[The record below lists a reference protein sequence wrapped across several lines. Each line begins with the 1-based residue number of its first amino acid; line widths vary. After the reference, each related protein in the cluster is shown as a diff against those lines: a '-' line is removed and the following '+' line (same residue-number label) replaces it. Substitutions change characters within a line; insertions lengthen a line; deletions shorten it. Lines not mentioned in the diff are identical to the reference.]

1 MPRYAILALHAF
13 DYILNKTGNML
24 LRYRP
29 GEVAAVIDPDK
40 KGLTAEA
47 VLGYGGKVPVVANV
61 LESLSCD
68 PDTLVIGSAPQGGMI
83 NPEYRQEIMTAIQKG
98 LNVISGMHQFLTND
112 PELVALAGEK
122 GVKLTDLRRPPDPPH
137 FPKGRW
143 QSRSVPVLL
152 VVGTDCDTGKMTT
165 AWEISSRLQA
175 KGLKAEFV
183 GTGQTGILL
192 SGKGVPVDAVVADF
206 MAGEIE
212 HAIEQT
218 APGAELVVVE
228 GQGSLLNMLYGGV
241 TLGLI
246 QGAMPDY
253 LILCHDPEREQD
265 VSGYLM
271 PELKPFMDLHLDL
284 MSHFKS
290 TRFLGINLLTKALPE
305 EEALESIH
313 SLETAFCRCSCS
325 ISVCRRS
332 PMRCRTR

>member
-1 MPRYAILALHAF
+1 
-13 DYILNKTGNML
+13 
-24 LRYRP
+24 
-29 GEVAAVIDPDK
+29 VINAD
-40 KGLTAEA
+40 
-47 VLGYGGKVPVVANV
+47 
-61 LESLSCD
+61 
-68 PDTLVIGSAPQGGMI
+68 
-83 NPEYRQEIMTAIQKG
+83 YRQEIVTAIQNG
-98 LNVISGMHQFLTND
+98 LNVISGMHQFLTDD

-122 GVKLTDLRRPPDPPH
+122 GVELTDLRYPPDPPH
-137 FPKGRW
+137 FPEGRW
-143 QSRSVPVLL
+143 QSRTVPVLL

-175 KGLKAEFV
+175 KGLKAVFI

-212 HAIEQT
+212 HAIEQA

-253 LILCHDPEREQD
+253 LILSHDPEREQD
-265 VSGYLM
+265 VSGYPM

-305 EEALESIH
+305 EEALETIST
-313 SLETAFCRCSCS
+313 LEKEFHLPVTDLIRFGDRNL
-325 ISVCRRS
+325 ITHIYDTIRGKR
-332 PMRCRTR
+332 